1 MKSFGTCKPELS
13 VLRIKISPSRGETLS
28 TKTHHLPGMTET
40 NGHFE
45 KGIWIE
51 ETFPAT
57 GTPVAIDRRLSEAT
71 KSVSASIDALMNVA
85 HDLVTT
91 DEGRKCIG
99 RTFEEAQAQLRKSFD
114 EIIARAKLEV
124 EKAKAG
130 KPAHSSQNARP

>member
-1 MKSFGTCKPELS
+1 
-13 VLRIKISPSRGETLS
+13 
-28 TKTHHLPGMTET
+28 MTQT

-51 ETFPAT
+51 ETVPVT
-57 GTPVAIDRRLSEAT
+57 ETPDAIDRRLSDAT
-71 KSVSASIDALMNVA
+71 KSVTVSFDELMSVA

-99 RTFEEAQAQLRKSFD
+99 RTLEEAQAQIRKSFD
-114 EIIARAKLEV
+114 EIISRAKLEV

-130 KPAHSSQNARP
+130 KPAHSSHKDKP

>member
-1 MKSFGTCKPELS
+1 
-13 VLRIKISPSRGETLS
+13 
-28 TKTHHLPGMTET
+28 MTTT

-51 ETFPAT
+51 ETVPAAENP
-57 GTPVAIDRRLSEAT
+57 GTIDMRLADAT
-71 KSVSASIDALMNVA
+71 KSVSVSIDELMTVA

-99 RTFEEAQAQLRKSFD
+99 RTLEEAQAQLRKSFE

-130 KPAHSSQNARP
+130 KLPRS